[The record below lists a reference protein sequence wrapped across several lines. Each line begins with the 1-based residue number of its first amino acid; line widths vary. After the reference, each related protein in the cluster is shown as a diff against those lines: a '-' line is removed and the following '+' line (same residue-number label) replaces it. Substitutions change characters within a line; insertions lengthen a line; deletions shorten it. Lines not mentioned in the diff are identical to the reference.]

1 MLKKNR
7 RSVKRVTQNRHEG
20 IKRQT
25 GSGRKNVVYLGRK
38 ISKGKKGLA
47 DKNIETIKLY
57 KKTSIVK
64 EIMGFL
70 GTTGFCSKFITEY
83 AEKVKELREM
93 MKRAGMKDLRAE
105 LKWTDEGN

>member
-25 GSGRKNVVYLGRK
+25 GSGRKKRCVPRK
-38 ISKGKKGLA
+38 EDQQREKGLA

-57 KKTSIVK
+57 KKLSIVK
-64 EIMGFL
+64 EMMGFL
-70 GTTGFCSKFITEY
+70 GTTGFCSEFIPEY
-83 AEKVKELREM
+83 AEKSQRI
-93 MKRAGMKDLRAE
+93 
-105 LKWTDEGN
+105 EGNDEKGRYERFESITKVD

>member
-47 DKNIETIKLY
+47 DKNIETVKLY
-57 KKTSIVK
+57 KKLSIVK
-64 EIMGFL
+64 EMMGFL
-70 GTTGFCSKFITEY
+70 GTTGFCSEFIPEY
-83 AEKVKELREM
+83 AEKSQRI
-93 MKRAGMKDLRAE
+93 
-105 LKWTDEGN
+105 EGNDEKGRYERFESITKVD

>member
-25 GSGRKNVVYLGRK
+25 GSGRKTFVYLGRQ

-57 KKTSIVK
+57 NKTRIVK
-64 EIMGFL
+64 EIIGFL
-70 GTTGFCSKFITEY
+70 GTMGFSS
-83 AEKVKELREM
+83 
-93 MKRAGMKDLRAE
+93 
-105 LKWTDEGN
+105 